1 MLKATHC
8 QDGALRGLRVFAGYA
23 GWGPEQLEGELEE
36 GAWLVVEA
44 RDDDLLSPVPERL
57 WRDVLLRQDDDVRLL
72 STYPE
77 DPGLN

>member
-1 MLKATHC
+1 
-8 QDGALRGLRVFAGYA
+8 
-23 GWGPEQLEGELEE
+23 
-36 GAWLVVEA
+36 
-44 RDDDLLSPVPERL
+44 VPERL